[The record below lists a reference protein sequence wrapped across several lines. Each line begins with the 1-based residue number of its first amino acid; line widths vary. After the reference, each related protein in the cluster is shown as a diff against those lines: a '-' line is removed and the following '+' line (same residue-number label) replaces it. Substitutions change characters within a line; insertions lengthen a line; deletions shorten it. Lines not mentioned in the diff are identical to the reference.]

1 MSNTP
6 QVSLII
12 VSRDRPDDLKR
23 VLASLRFQSYST
35 FEVVV
40 VSNFDPCD
48 DRVKYVE
55 FDQANIS
62 AARNLGVD
70 HAAGEIVAFCDD
82 DAIPEP
88 EWLTRLV
95 PAFDEKGVGI
105 AGGFVRGRNGISFQW
120 KGLETDKFGSDHALE
135 IEVPLT
141 RGMVDG
147 RMLKVQGTN
156 CAFRKSAL
164 VEIGGFDEGFAFY
177 LDETD
182 VSWRLSQAGWET
194 SVIPNAE
201 VQHGFAASDL
211 RGANRAPKSMYQIG
225 ASTRLFLK
233 KHAGEGDI
241 SGAINVL
248 KHSQRARLSRFL
260 VWGQLEPRGALD
272 LLNSLDVGLRSDC
285 GSSYFAFGGT
295 SEFLPFPTGET
306 GRTLLYAGI
315 WHIRG
320 LMRQAKMLAKQGH
333 QVTVFCFSRTS
344 KFHNRYFDARG
355 FWVQRG
361 GIFGKSDRTRGYIN
375 PRMISINRRVA
386 FERTALSAQRIFE
399 DSEVSKLN

>member
-1 MSNTP
+1 MSDQP

-23 VLASLRFQSYST
+23 VVASLRFQSYDN
-35 FEVVV
+35 FEVIV
-40 VSNFDPCD
+40 VSNQDPAD
-48 DRVKYVE
+48 ERVKYVA

-62 AARNLGVD
+62 AARNVGVNN
-70 HAAGEIVAFCDD
+70 ASGSVIAFCDD

-88 EWLTRLV
+88 EWLARLV
-95 PAFDEKGVGI
+95 SAFDDENVGI

-120 KGLETDKFGSDHALE
+120 MGLETDQFGLDYPLE
-135 IEVPLT
+135 IDTYLT
-141 RGMVDG
+141 RGMVNG

-164 VEIGGFDEGFAFY
+164 IEVGGFDEGFAFY

-182 VSWRLSQAGWET
+182 LSWRLTQLGWKT
-194 SVIPNAE
+194 TIIPNAE

-211 RGANRAPKSMYQIG
+211 RGVNRAPKSLHQIG
-225 ASTRLFLK
+225 CSMHLFLQ
-233 KHAGEGDI
+233 KHAGDADI
-241 SGAINVL
+241 SKVIVAL
-248 KHSQRARLSRFL
+248 KNNQRVRLSRFL
-260 VWGQLEPRGALD
+260 IWGQIEPRD
-272 LLNSLDVGLRSDC
+272 ITRLLSSLDAGIRSDC
-285 GSSYFAFGGT
+285 ETVLYYFTVPPSFQQ
-295 SEFLPFPTGET
+295 FPIVQTGK
-306 GRTLLYAGI
+306 TLIYASI
-315 WHIRG
+315 WHIRR
-320 LMRQAKMLAKQGH
+320 LMRRAETLAKQGQ

-361 GIFGKSDRTRGYIN
+361 GIFGKSDRALGYIS
-375 PRMISINRRVA
+375 PRMISIKRRVA
-386 FERTALSAQRIFE
+386 RERFALAPQREFK